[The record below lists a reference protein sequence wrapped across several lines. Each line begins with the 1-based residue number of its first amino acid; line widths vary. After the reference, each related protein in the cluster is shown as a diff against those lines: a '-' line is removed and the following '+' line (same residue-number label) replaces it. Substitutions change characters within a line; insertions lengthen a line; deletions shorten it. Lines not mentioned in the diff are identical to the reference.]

1 MPRIGLRQLKTHASE
16 VLRDVEANRA
26 RYVVTNRGEPVA
38 VIIPYAPAEEK
49 ERLTP
54 DQAWALFLELRDKI
68 SAANPEPF
76 SAVELMHE
84 MRRG

>member
-16 VLRDVEANRA
+16 VLRDVEARRT

-38 VIIPYAPAEEK
+38 VIVPYAPAEEV
-49 ERLTP
+49 ERLSP

-84 MRRG
+84 LRR